1 MFKTI
6 QIVLLFCL
14 IVCNMQT
21 FAKGAIDNT
30 QVDTYTQKSD
40 SIVANFARRL
50 DSVRVRT
57 IAKDATL
64 AADVSFSPYIF
75 RLLCPNI
82 YYSTPVQ
89 EAFAIDYGLSDN
101 VETGRQSE
109 SNWLTDEIN
118 YRDQM
123 MTIMNGRLLSHYMT
137 FPKSITY
144 YGGQIDQ
151 EHLIEDAPDLSLE
164 LTDLTPI
171 FNSIPDPPAVR
182 DIISHVDFNLVIPRP
197 NFWKFD
203 GQFGAQLTQNYLSEN
218 WHKGGNSN
226 NTFMSTLNFYLNYN
240 DERLVQWEN
249 KLEMKLGFVTSTDD
263 SIHNFLTNNDRIFLF
278 TKLGVKAW
286 HDFYYTVQ
294 GEGVSQ
300 FLPGYKA
307 NDTKAYSRF
316 LAPLDV
322 YVSVGVDYKPKLKN
336 DNKLS
341 VAMLP
346 FTYKYRY
353 IGTDSESILK
363 AFRMPEGK
371 RHTDDFGSKIEFN
384 CNFKLLKN
392 LAWKSRFY
400 YFTTYKYVEAEFENA
415 LSFAFNR
422 YFSTELYA
430 LWRFDDNRDRKYWDD
445 KLGFF
450 QFKEYLTVGLSYA
463 F

>member
-1 MFKTI
+1 MFKTT

-14 IVCNMQT
+14 IVCNLRA
-21 FAKGAIDNT
+21 FAV
-30 QVDTYTQKSD
+30 QVVDYRNVRTYVETSD
-40 SIVANFARRL
+40 SIAADFAKKLEYLR
-50 DSVRVRT
+50 
-57 IAKDATL
+57 IGAKDTRGREDDDA
-64 AADVSFSPYIF
+64 SFSPYIF

-82 YYSTPVQ
+82 YYPAPVR
-89 EAFAIDYGLSDN
+89 EAFVIDYDLSHQKK
-101 VETGRQSE
+101 VASQSE
-109 SNWLTDEIN
+109 GTA
-118 YRDQM
+118 YRDKLLSN
-123 MTIMNGRLLSHYMT
+123 MNGRLLSHYMT
-137 FPKSITY
+137 FPKELAF
-144 YGGQIDQ
+144 YGGQIDS
-151 EHLIEDAPDLSLE
+151 EHLIEEAPDLSLE
-164 LTDLTPI
+164 LTDLNPI
-171 FNSIPDPPAVR
+171 FNTIPEPPTVK
-182 DIISHVDFNLVIPRP
+182 DIIGHVNFSLDIPRP

-203 GQFGAQLTQNYLSEN
+203 GKFGAQLTQNYLSEN

-294 GEGVSQ
+294 GEAVSQ

-353 IGTDSESILK
+353 IDSDEESILK

-371 RHTDDFGSKIEFN
+371 SHTDDFGSKVEFN
-384 CNFKLLKN
+384 CNFKILKN
-392 LAWKSRFY
+392 LMWKSRFY
-400 YFTTYKYVEAEFENA
+400 YFTTYKYVEAEFENSF
-415 LSFAFNR
+415 SFAFNR

-430 LWRFDDNRDRKYWDD
+430 LWRFDDNRDKKYWDD